1 MQEMDQVIT
10 FRSVFHWRV
19 HIASDI
25 EVEFVSSC
33 IQVLFAVAICSAKDH
48 ITGIAGI
55 Q

>member
-33 IQVLFAVAICSAKDH
+33 IRVLAVAICSAKDH